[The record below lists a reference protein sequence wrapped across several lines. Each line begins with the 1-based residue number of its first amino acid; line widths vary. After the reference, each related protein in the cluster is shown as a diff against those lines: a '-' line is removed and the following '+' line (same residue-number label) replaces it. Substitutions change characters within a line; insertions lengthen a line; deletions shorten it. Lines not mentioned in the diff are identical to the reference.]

1 MEKVNL
7 QVEIVNGSYRANL
20 NRLQQSDHSQ
30 IMFVKQA
37 LSKFGGVI
45 NQFGKMMS
53 SHADLILDGA
63 DIVTAETDLRIF
75 IEQHK
80 TDNPM
85 V

>member
-1 MEKVNL
+1 
-7 QVEIVNGSYRANL
+7 
-20 NRLQQSDHSQ
+20 
-30 IMFVKQA
+30 MFVKQT
-37 LSKFGGVI
+37 LSKFGGVV
-45 NQFGKMMS
+45 NQFGKMIS